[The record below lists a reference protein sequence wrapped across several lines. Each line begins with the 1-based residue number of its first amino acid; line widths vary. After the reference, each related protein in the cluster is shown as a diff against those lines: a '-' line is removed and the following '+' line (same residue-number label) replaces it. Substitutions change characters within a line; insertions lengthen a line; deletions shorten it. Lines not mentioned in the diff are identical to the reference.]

1 MKAANPIEG
10 HPEDTPLRTKQRTAV
25 LTIMSTFY
33 SDDQIQEAIAALEDH
48 TPGIWERMKK
58 MALTPDDPRDE
69 GQEIEQGAIVRVLSI
84 VLPKVPFVA
93 QAQDPLE
100 ARARL
105 SIDLGDA
112 VRAANASAK
121 GGV

>member
-1 MKAANPIEG
+1 VELA
-10 HPEDTPLRTKQRTAV
+10 
-25 LTIMSTFY
+25 IMGTFY
-33 SDDQIQEAIAALEDH
+33 SDDQMQEAIAALEDH

-58 MALTPDDPRDE
+58 MALIPDAPHDE
-69 GQEIEQGAIVRVLSI
+69 GQEIEQGAIVRVLTI

-93 QAQDPLE
+93 QARDPLE

-112 VRAANASAK
+112 ARAESASAK
-121 GGV
+121 DGV

>member
-1 MKAANPIEG
+1 M
-10 HPEDTPLRTKQRTAV
+10 DTFFTDEQTREV
-25 LTIMSTFY
+25 
-33 SDDQIQEAIAALEDH
+33 IATLEDH

-58 MALTPDDPRDE
+58 MAATPDRPHDE
-69 GQEIEQGAIVRVLSI
+69 AQELEQGAIVRVLTI
-84 VLPKVPFVA
+84 VLPMLPFVA

-112 VRAANASAK
+112 VRTAVASEK
-121 GGV
+121 DGS

>member
-1 MKAANPIEG
+1 MG
-10 HPEDTPLRTKQRTAV
+10 
-25 LTIMSTFY
+25 TFFT
-33 SDDQIQEAIAALEDH
+33 DEQMQEAIAALEDH

-69 GQEIEQGAIVRVLSI
+69 GQEIEQGAIIRVLAI
-84 VLPKVPFVA
+84 VLPMVPFVA
-93 QAQDPLE
+93 QAQDPFE

-112 VRAANASAK
+112 VRAAIASPK
-121 GGV
+121 HIG

>member
-1 MKAANPIEG
+1 MG
-10 HPEDTPLRTKQRTAV
+10 
-25 LTIMSTFY
+25 TFFAGE
-33 SDDQIQEAIAALEDH
+33 QIQDAIAALKDH

-58 MALTPDDPRDE
+58 MALTPDAPHDE
-69 GQEIEQGAIVRVLSI
+69 GQRMEQGAIVRVLTI

-93 QAQDPLE
+93 QAQDRIE

-112 VRAANASAK
+112 VRAAIASSK
-121 GGV
+121 GGS